1 MLSGDVGDEKWWSY
15 FQHEDTPISRVF
27 MGQLR
32 STLICDTC
40 KEASTTFDPFWDLA
54 LPIPKV
60 CASQSYLKKLT
71 YSHWLPS
78 DNDHASCRDKFT
90 LYCT

>member
-1 MLSGDVGDEKWWSY
+1 MGGIKDVPLFSSMLSVGEERWWSY

-32 STLICDTC
+32 STLICDAC
-40 KEASTTFDPFWDLA
+40 KGASTTFDPFWDIA

-60 CASQSYLKKLT
+60 RMYVTVMLPLK
-71 YSHWLPS
+71 
-78 DNDHASCRDKFT
+78 
-90 LYCT
+90 